1 MQLIKYRSKY
11 AMNMDVTYDLK
22 HLESQLTLEMVYVTM
37 QLMQQQVIKMLNVVL
52 LEHSSY
58 TLHHIQIQPT

>member
-1 MQLIKYRSKY
+1 
-11 AMNMDVTYDLK
+11 MDVTYDLK